1 MNQPDNR
8 GIAEEENNNESSSFD
23 YKTAG
28 ERTEVEKDKRTV
40 NDDYN
45 DYVIRPVRKRKK
57 STSSSHH
64 HSSHHHHHRSHR
76 RRRKL
81 KTRQKVLRALI
92 CILLA
97 LVILVTG
104 TALVL
109 IIKGHGE
116 LFDDNLKIDTPDG
129 LNAVVQDDGDYIFYN
144 GERYK
149 FNKEVTSMLLMGI
162 DRRDFTTP
170 NEQGTGGQADVIV
183 LMAMDMKNR
192 KMSLI
197 NIPRDTMTDVSI
209 FSVSGYYVGMEKQQ
223 ICLSYAYGNGKETSC
238 SNTLA
243 SVKRIFYNVPISTY
257 FSLDLDGIAAVNDA
271 VGGVDVVS
279 PETIESFKEGTP
291 YHLMGDQA
299 ESFVRARRHDVADAN
314 MLRMQRQQTYV
325 RSFMDKV
332 VSEAKRKPTTAV
344 DLFNES
350 KEYSCT
356 NLDAAKILYMAQD
369 IARKGA
375 LEASILTVPG
385 TTTLNKNEQAE
396 YNINE
401 KDFFG
406 QFLSVFYEKM

>member
-1 MNQPDNR
+1 MSQPDNR
-8 GIAEEENNNESSSFD
+8 DIKEEEDNNEAGSFD
-23 YKTAG
+23 EVKTAG
-28 ERTEVEKDKRTV
+28 EKIEVEKDAKTV
-40 NDDYN
+40 DDDYK
-45 DYVIRPVRKRKK
+45 DYILRPVRKKKK
-57 STSSSHH
+57 SSS
-64 HSSHHHHHRSHR
+64 SSHHHHHHHHHRSRHK
-76 RRRKL
+76 RRKL

-97 LVILVTG
+97 LVILVSG
-104 TALVL
+104 TALFL
-109 IIKGHGE
+109 IFKGHGE
-116 LFDDNLKIDTPDG
+116 LFDEDIKIDSPDG

-149 FNKEVTSMLLMGI
+149 YNKEVTSMLLMGI
-162 DRRDFTTP
+162 DRRDFSTP

-192 KMSLI
+192 KVSLL

-291 YHLMGDQA
+291 YHLVGAQA
-299 ESFVRARRHDVADAN
+299 ESFVRARRHDIAEAN

-325 RSFMDKV
+325 KNFMNKV
-332 VSEAKRKPTTAV
+332 VSEAKRKPSTAV

-350 KEYSCT
+350 KQYSCT

-369 IARKGA
+369 LARNGA
-375 LEASILTVPG
+375 LETSMLTVPG
-385 TTTLNKNEQAE
+385 TTTLSKDEQAE

-401 KDFFG
+401 KDFYE